1 MKISHIFNL
10 VLFGLLLT
18 FFSCKEPG
26 CTDANAINYD
36 SEANEDDN
44 SCLYNGSLNIEF
56 RLVNDNQA
64 FGKYDTIQS
73 QDYSFRLEK
82 IKFYI
87 SNIQLK
93 SSDENKFL
101 SEVHLYDI
109 DNPNSKSLVF
119 DLEEGTY
126 DSLYFDLGLNSEQNS
141 TTPANYDVNHPL
153 GLNQNTFWAM
163 EPSSYIFV
171 MIEGKMDTLVGDDY
185 YPLTY
190 HLAHSDLLRNVALDK
205 PIDISHDNPS
215 TLVVDVDVSK
225 IFDSVDL
232 SEDLPHQ
239 STNSKLAQLLMD
251 NFSTTFEIQ

>member
-1 MKISHIFNL
+1 MKISNIFNL

-26 CTDANAINYD
+26 CTDAKAINFD
-36 SEANEDDN
+36 SEANKDDN

-56 RLVNDNQA
+56 RLVNDNQP
-64 FGKYDTIQS
+64 FDKYDTIQS

-101 SEVHLYDI
+101 NEVHIYDI

-126 DSLYFDLGLNSEQNS
+126 NSLCFDLGLNSEQNS

-171 MIEGKMDTLVGDDY
+171 MIEGKIDTLLGDDY

-190 HLAHSDLLRNVALDK
+190 HLAHSDLLRNVAIEK
-205 PIDISHDNPS
+205 PLEISYENPS
-215 TLVVDVDVSK
+215 TIIVDVDLSK
-225 IFDSVDL
+225 IFDSVDF
-232 SEDLPHQ
+232 SDDLPHQ
-239 STNSKLAQLLMD
+239 STNNKLARLLMD
-251 NFSTTFEIQ
+251 NFSSSFEIH